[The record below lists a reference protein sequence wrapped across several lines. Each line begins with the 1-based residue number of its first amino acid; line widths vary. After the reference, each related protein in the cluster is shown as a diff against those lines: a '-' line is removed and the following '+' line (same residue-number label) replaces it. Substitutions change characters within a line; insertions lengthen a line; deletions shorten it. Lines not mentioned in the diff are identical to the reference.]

1 MRSLWVQTALTLALA
16 LMTPPSAQAK
26 SNPEAPDP
34 FLVQADIQG
43 LYAEIS
49 QASLQFL
56 TEADVDDF
64 HDILYTPDWTVT
76 DAMGRQHTWM
86 ELRAQALEALQAP
99 HRDPIVQSIQKLTLA
114 PGTASALVNVTIV
127 HNITDTE
134 GKYGKKGDAHTLT
147 ETTTFRDTWVAMG
160 DRWKMKA
167 RQQVGQP
174 RVVVD
179 KPEYE
184 P

>member
-1 MRSLWVQTALTLALA
+1 MRSPWIPTALA
-16 LMTPPSAQAK
+16 LILLSPAPRARAEWNAES
-26 SNPEAPDP
+26 PDP
-34 FLVQADIQG
+34 FLVQAAIQG

-76 DAMGRQHTWM
+76 DTMGRQHTWM
-86 ELRAQALEALQAP
+86 ELRAQAIEALQAP

-127 HNITDTE
+127 RSITDTE
-134 GKYGKKGDAHTLT
+134 GKYGKKGDPHTLT
-147 ETTTFRDTWVAMG
+147 ETTTFRDTWVSVG
-160 DRWKMKA
+160 DRWKMKG

-174 RVVVD
+174 RVAVD
-179 KPEYE
+179 KPDYE